1 MYALKA
7 SLGGSA
13 TEMQL
18 GWIGVGDRAEGPW
31 LGFLEWLFSQSRI
44 PVGFHNQNS
53 PLALVS
59 QDEPKVHQRQDFGA
73 EVIRHNM
80 WRRLGSVVSRRG
92 SMRDGIERE
101 RSR

>member
-18 GWIGVGDRAEGPW
+18 GWIGVGDRAKGPW
-31 LGFLEWLFSQSRI
+31 LSLEWLLSQSRI

-53 PLALVS
+53 PPALVS
-59 QDEPKVHQRQDFGA
+59 QDEPKVHQRHFFFGA
-73 EVIRHNM
+73 EAIRHNM
-80 WRRLGSVVSRRG
+80 
-92 SMRDGIERE
+92 
-101 RSR
+101 